1 MISFPSPLHP
11 AVVHF
16 PIVLLLL
23 GMVVAVVAVFLRR
36 WHLPRLAALILVG
49 GALGAVVA
57 TVTGGEDEE
66 MVDESSPGTEQVLEA
81 HEEWGE
87 STRNVGIGAAVLAV
101 AAALTANIRMVG
113 RSLSVLAAL
122 VALVAGYSVAQ
133 AGHYGGELVY
143 RHGAG
148 VKTTGSIGAS
158 APESAQGE
166 ASQTRQESDND

>member
-1 MISFPSPLHP
+1 
-11 AVVHF
+11 
-16 PIVLLLL
+16 
-23 GMVVAVVAVFLRR
+23 
-36 WHLPRLAALILVG
+36 
-49 GALGAVVA
+49 
-57 TVTGGEDEE
+57 